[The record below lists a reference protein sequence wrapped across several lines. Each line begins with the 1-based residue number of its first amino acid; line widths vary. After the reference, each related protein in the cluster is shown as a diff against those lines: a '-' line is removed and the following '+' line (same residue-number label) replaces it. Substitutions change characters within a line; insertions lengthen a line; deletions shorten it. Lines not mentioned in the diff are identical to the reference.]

1 MPAISDA
8 PAEPTPTL
16 SHLCINKLSTFA
28 VLRTADQHLSCTL
41 AILRQTLD
49 HISLEEHIAFFD
61 RYVKL
66 SDMRAGWK
74 SNKYL
79 AMLPAG
85 RDKRR
90 WLLATES
97 LRNDVEAAFEMSTR
111 DAIGIALAERRKAW
125 AGAEQV

>member
-1 MPAISDA
+1 
-8 PAEPTPTL
+8 
-16 SHLCINKLSTFA
+16 
-28 VLRTADQHLSCTL
+28 
-41 AILRQTLD
+41 
-49 HISLEEHIAFFD
+49 
-61 RYVKL
+61 
-66 SDMRAGWK
+66 MRAGWK

-97 LRNDVEAAFEMSTR
+97 LRNDVEVGWSRTRRIRVVEAHKFSSQAAFEMSTR